1 MRPVVVLV
9 LFSCLSLSVKGQYN
23 FYFGNL
29 HAHSSYSDGNKDSTA
44 SGFYTPGDDYNYAK
58 ASYHMDFLGI
68 ADHNHYNASNNPG
81 MHVADY
87 AKGVYQADTA
97 NRDGSFVCLYGFE
110 WGVISNGGHVIT
122 YGVPGLVGWE
132 SGSGAWGPANNYD
145 IFCAK
150 SDYMAFW
157 SVIKNY
163 PRAFC
168 TLAHPQSGD
177 YNDLADAAPYSTLA
191 DSAIEG
197 IAIRSGN
204 AMSVTT
210 DYSDPAPTLYQSVY
224 FKTLAKG
231 YKLGPVADQDNHYT
245 TFGRTNKTRTVVLS
259 TELSRDSIMA
269 AYKARRFYASDDW
282 NAKVTFTVNGSFM
295 GSDITT
301 FSDASIFVMTDDADG
316 AADPVSKIELYY
328 GSYGSGINPVILTS
342 NTGST
347 SLSYTH
353 PLAAGSR
360 YYYFAKI
367 TQQDGD
373 ILWTSPVWVYRP
385 LVLPIDITDFAGKRV
400 SHTVILNWRSLVNSA
415 AYFEVE
421 RSSDGLKYE
430 RIGTVMSSVASAGN
444 YDFTDLLPEDGINLY
459 RLRIV
464 AKDGSA
470 SYSPVVAIPFDR
482 PLVRILSVYPNPA
495 GPVLHMLYE
504 AGTNRNVTC
513 VIYNSEGRQV
523 KSFSSMLN
531 TGVNIIRTDIS
542 SLAAGT
548 YFVVLSEPGKR
559 IAETRFIKQ

>member
-9 LFSCLSLSVKGQYN
+9 LFSCLSFSVKGQYN

-87 AKGVYQADTA
+87 AKGMYQADTA

-150 SDYMAFW
+150 SDYTAFW

-163 PRAFC
+163 PGAFC

-197 IAIRSGN
+197 VAIRSGN

-224 FKTLAKG
+224 FKALAKG

-316 AADPVSKIELYY
+316 AADPVNRIELYY

-367 TQQDGD
+367 MQQDGD
-373 ILWTSPVWVYRP
+373 IIWTSPVWVYRP
-385 LVLPIDITDFAGKRV
+385 LVLPIDITDFSGKRV

-421 RSSDGLKYE
+421 RSSDGLRYT

-444 YDFTDLLPEDGINLY
+444 YDFTDLSPEDGINLY

-464 AKDGSA
+464 DKDGSA
-470 SYSPVVAIPFDR
+470 SYSPVVAIPFDK

-504 AGTNRNVTC
+504 TGSSRNVTC
-513 VIYNSEGRQV
+513 VIYDNEGRQV
-523 KSFSSMLN
+523 KLFSSVLN
-531 TGVNIIRTDIS
+531 AGVNIIRTDIS
-542 SLAAGT
+542 SLPAGT